1 MPKISREQNGADEMQ
16 IIEELLKNPSLDA
29 TQIAEKT
36 GISRRKVW
44 KVLSQLEENG
54 TILAH
59 SAIIDPIKL
68 GKKSYLVLCERS
80 SKHADD
86 HFLDLILSEIFAEE
100 VRKQNIDATIQ
111 DGYYMTGPYDWA
123 FMVVVD
129 EQRDFLRLFEL
140 FKKWFEGYF
149 SKIVVTEI
157 LFTRSRNGVIN
168 PHSEEL
174 RDILR

>member
-1 MPKISREQNGADEMQ
+1 MPKISREQNGADEAQ
-16 IIEELLKNPSLDA
+16 IVEELLKNPSSDA

-44 KVLSQLEENG
+44 KVLNQLEENG

-68 GKKSYLVLCERS
+68 GKRSYLVLCERS
-80 SKHADD
+80 SRHADD
-86 HFLDLILSEIFAEE
+86 RFLDLILSEIFVEE
-100 VRKQNIDATIQ
+100 MRKQNIEATIQ
-111 DGYYMTGPYDWA
+111 DGYYMAGPYDWA

-140 FKKWFEGYF
+140 FKKWSEGYF

-168 PHSEEL
+168 PHPEEL
-174 RDILR
+174 KDILR

>member
-1 MPKISREQNGADEMQ
+1 MPKISREQNDADETRIMD
-16 IIEELLKNPSLDA
+16 ELLANPSLDA

-59 SAIIDPIKL
+59 SAIIDPIRL

-86 HFLDLILSEIFAEE
+86 RFLDLILSEIFVEE
-100 VRKQNIDATIQ
+100 LRKQSINATIQ
-111 DGYYMTGPYDWA
+111 DGYYMAGPYDWA
-123 FMVVVD
+123 FMVVAN
-129 EQRDFLRLFEL
+129 EHKDFMRLLEL
-140 FKKWFEGYF
+140 SKRAFEGYF
-149 SKIVVTEI
+149 SKYVVTEI
-157 LFTRSRNGVIN
+157 VFTRSRNGVRN
-168 PHSEEL
+168 QHVEKLADNL
-174 RDILR
+174 R